1 MIRRTLNIIL
11 LMSMLAIAN
20 SMQADTPIHENILK
34 VSFGGVWQVD
44 PYLSAFRYNGLEVGI
59 GNEWWQDFKGKDSMP
74 SNWSHV
80 GRMNIRAMRLLSPA
94 KNNAYYGIGTTAG
107 WGAYY
112 RWQPVKG
119 LQLHLGPYL
128 ELDYLARL
136 HNTQVNKPY
145 SMDLGVD
152 VEAMTGI
159 SYSFAAKKTSYRL
172 RYLIRFNMIGY
183 EYMPDYWQSY
193 YEISE
198 GVKPLHI
205 CSGLWNR
212 QMVRHEVT
220 MDFQFPHS
228 TWRIG
233 VEHEFLHY
241 GTTEMD
247 NIRQQVHLILGCI
260 FRYKIH
266 PVVRFDAL

>member
-1 MIRRTLNIIL
+1 MRKRVLHIIL
-11 LMSMLAIAN
+11 LSLLPYSLMW
-20 SMQADTPIHENILK
+20 ADTPVHENILK

-44 PYLSAFRYNGLEVGI
+44 PYLSAFRYNGLELGI
-59 GNEWWQDFKGKDSMP
+59 GNEWWQDFHPKGDSVP
-74 SNWSHV
+74 CNWSHV
-80 GRMNIRAMRLLSPA
+80 GRMDVRAMRLLSPA
-94 KNNAYYGIGTTAG
+94 KNNAYYSIGTHAG

-128 ELDYLARL
+128 ELEYVARL
-136 HNTQVNKPY
+136 HNTQFNKPY

-159 SYSFAAKKTSYRL
+159 SYSFTAKRTSYRV
-172 RYLIRFNMIGY
+172 RYLVRCNLIGY
-183 EYMPDYWQSY
+183 EFMPDYWQSY
-193 YEISE
+193 YEITE
-198 GVKPLHI
+198 GIKPQHL

-212 QMVRHEVT
+212 QLVRHEVT

-228 TWRIG
+228 TWRLG

-241 GTTEMD
+241 GTSDMD
-247 NIRQQVHLILGCI
+247 NVRQQVHLIVGCI

-266 PVVRFDAL
+266 PAVRFEAL